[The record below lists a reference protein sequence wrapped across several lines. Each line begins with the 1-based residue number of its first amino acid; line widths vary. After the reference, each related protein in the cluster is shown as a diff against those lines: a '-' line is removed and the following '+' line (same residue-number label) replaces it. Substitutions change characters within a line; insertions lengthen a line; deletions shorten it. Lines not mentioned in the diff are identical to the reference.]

1 MSPNLKIS
9 KNRSLNGLKLD
20 KVSPQVSDSEVT
32 LSIINVLNSVIL
44 K

>member
-9 KNRSLNGLKLD
+9 KNRPLNTLKLD